1 MSHKNV
7 ETVKRAVAAVNE
19 RDIDRY
25 LTWCTEDV
33 ELLTPL
39 GAIGGTYVGAEDIRR
54 FFADIEDT
62 SPDFRLNLEHLEA
75 IDEDR
80 VLAFL
85 RVSASGRTSGIDTGA
100 PTANLYDFVDGKI
113 RRVRI
118 FLDRDEAREAAGLR
132 E

>member
-1 MSHKNV
+1 MSQENV
-7 ETVKRAVAAVNE
+7 ETVKQAVALVNE

-25 LTWCTEDV
+25 LARCTEDI
-33 ELLTPL
+33 ELLTPWN
-39 GAIGGTYVGAEDIRR
+39 AVGGTYKGPEDIRR
-54 FFADIEDT
+54 FFADVEDA
-62 SPDFRLNLEHLEA
+62 SPDFRLDLEHVEA

-85 RVSASGRTSGIDTGA
+85 RSSGSGRTSGIPTGA

-118 FLDRDEAREAAGLR
+118 FMDRDEAREAAGLP

>member
-1 MSHKNV
+1 MSLENV
-7 ETVKRAVAAVNE
+7 DTVKQAVAAVNE

-25 LTWCTEDV
+25 LPLCTDDI

-39 GAIGGTYVGAEDIRR
+39 GPIGGTYKGAEDIRR
-54 FFADIEDT
+54 FFGDLEDT
-62 SPDFRLNLEHLEA
+62 SPDFRLHLEHVEA

-85 RVSASGRTSGIDTGA
+85 RMSASGRTSGIAHGA
-100 PTANLYDFVDGKI
+100 PTANLYDLRDGKI

-118 FLDRDEAREAAGLR
+118 FLDRDEALKAAGLSG
-132 E
+132 

>member
-1 MSHKNV
+1 MSQENM
-7 ETVKRAVAAVNE
+7 EIVKQAVAAVNE

-25 LTWCTEDV
+25 LARCTEDI

-39 GAIGGTYVGAEDIRR
+39 GPIGWTYEGPEDIRR
-54 FFADIEDT
+54 FFADIEDMG
-62 SPDFRLNLEHLEA
+62 PDFRLDLEHVEA

-85 RVSASGRTSGIDTGA
+85 RTSASGRTSGI
-100 PTANLYDFVDGKI
+100 PTDVPTTNRYDFLDGKVK
-113 RRVRI
+113 RVRI
-118 FLDRDEAREAAGLR
+118 FLDRDEALEAAGLS

>member
-1 MSHKNV
+1 MSQENV
-7 ETVKRAVAAVNE
+7 ETVRQAIAAINA

-25 LTWCTEDV
+25 LSRCTEDI
-33 ELLTPL
+33 ELLTPM
-39 GAIGGTYVGAEDIRR
+39 GPIGGTYEGPTDIRR

-62 SPDFRLNLEHLEA
+62 APDFRINLEHVEA

-85 RVSASGRTSGIDTGA
+85 RTTASMRASGI
-100 PTANLYDFVDGKI
+100 PTDVPVTNLYDFFDGKI

-118 FLDRDEAREAAGLR
+118 FFDREEALKAAGLS

>member
-1 MSHKNV
+1 MSQENV
-7 ETVKRAVAAVNE
+7 ETVRQAVAAVNE

-25 LTWCTEDV
+25 LAGCTEDI

-39 GAIGGTYVGAEDIRR
+39 GAIGGIYEGPEDIRR
-54 FFADIEDT
+54 FFTDIEDT
-62 SPDFRLNLEHLEA
+62 SPDFRLDFEHLEA
-75 IDEDR
+75 IDDNR

-85 RVSASGRTSGIDTGA
+85 RMSASGRTSGIAHGV
-100 PTANLYDFVDGKI
+100 PTANLYDLRDGKI

-118 FLDRDEAREAAGLR
+118 FLDRDEALRAAGLR

>member
-1 MSHKNV
+1 MSQQNV
-7 ETVKRAVAAVNE
+7 ETVKHAVAAVNA
-19 RDIDRY
+19 RDIDGY
-25 LTWCTEDV
+25 LARCTEDI

-39 GAIGGTYVGAEDIRR
+39 GPIGGTYEGHADIRR

-62 SPDFRLNLEHLEA
+62 SPDFRLHLERVEA

-80 VLAFL
+80 VLASL
-85 RVSASGRTSGIDTGA
+85 RTSASGRTSGI
-100 PTANLYDFVDGKI
+100 PTAYPTTNLYDFLDGKI

-118 FLDRDEAREAAGLR
+118 FLDRDEALEAVGLL

>member
-1 MSHKNV
+1 MSQENV
-7 ETVKRAVAAVNE
+7 EVVRRAVAAVNE

-25 LTWCTEDV
+25 LANCTEDI
-33 ELLTPL
+33 ELRTPL
-39 GAIGGTYVGAEDIRR
+39 AAIGGVYEGPDAIRR

-62 SPDFRLNLEHLEA
+62 APDFRLDIERVEA

-85 RVSASGRTSGIDTGA
+85 HLNASGRTTGIPTPADT
-100 PTANLYDFVDGKI
+100 TNLYELVDGKI
-113 RRVRI
+113 SRVRI
-118 FLDRDEAREAAGLR
+118 FLDRQEALEAAGLR

>member
-1 MSHKNV
+1 MSLENV
-7 ETVKRAVAAVNE
+7 ETVKQAVAAVNE

-25 LTWCTEDV
+25 LPLCTDDI

-39 GAIGGTYVGAEDIRR
+39 GAIGGAYNGAEDIRR
-54 FFADIEDT
+54 FFDDLEDT
-62 SPDFRLNLEHLEA
+62 SPDFRLHLEHVEA

-85 RVSASGRTSGIDTGA
+85 HTSASGRTSGISTGV
-100 PTANLYDFVDGKI
+100 PTANVYDFLDGKI

>member
-1 MSHKNV
+1 MSHENV
-7 ETVKRAVAAVNE
+7 ETVRQAIAAINA

-25 LTWCTEDV
+25 LSRCTEDI
-33 ELLTPL
+33 ELLTPM
-39 GAIGGTYVGAEDIRR
+39 GPIGGTYEGPEDIRR

-62 SPDFRLNLEHLEA
+62 APDFRINLEHVEA

-85 RVSASGRTSGIDTGA
+85 RNTASMRASGI
-100 PTANLYDFVDGKI
+100 PTDVPVTNLYDFFDGKI

-118 FLDRDEAREAAGLR
+118 FFDRDEALEAARLR